1 MEDEPV
7 KVGEVFKCLLA
18 QDTRG
23 HILPIRLFSKIHISS
38 MDPKL
43 VKISVTLSHQQILM
57 IDAMCIYLFIQ
68 N

>member
-23 HILPIRLFSKIHISS
+23 HILPIRLF
-38 MDPKL
+38 PKYIFQ
-43 VKISVTLSHQQILM
+43 VW
-57 IDAMCIYLFIQ
+57 IQ
-68 N
+68 NWLKYQ

>member
-23 HILPIRLFSKIHISS
+23 HNTFYPFVLQNTYFKYGSKTS
-38 MDPKL
+38 
-43 VKISVTLSHQQILM
+43 
-57 IDAMCIYLFIQ
+57 
-68 N
+68 